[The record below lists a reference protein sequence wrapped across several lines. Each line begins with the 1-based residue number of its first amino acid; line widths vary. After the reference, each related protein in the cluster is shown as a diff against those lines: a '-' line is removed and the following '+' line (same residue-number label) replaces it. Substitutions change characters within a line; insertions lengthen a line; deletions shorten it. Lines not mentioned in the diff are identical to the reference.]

1 VIGEREADK
10 QIVADVAHEVLLRAW
25 PRLSN
30 CLREECEF
38 LIFKS
43 DAERAERRGRDWGSA
58 DRALLTVS
66 TSREPRNGCPLAPG
80 IYRLEVIV
88 DDFAHSQQPLGM
100 R

>member
-1 VIGEREADK
+1 VTGEREADK

-43 DAERAERRGRDWGSA
+43 DAERAERRWRDWGSA

-80 IYRLEVIV
+80 HRLEVIV
-88 DDFAHSQQPLGM
+88 DDIVQIQQPWQV